1 MYIFLLKNEVWHLF
15 FNNWKIRLWE
25 ERLKVLELSHQKNR
39 KQGETSMKGYWIIN
53 VEMDRNAD
61 EINWAGAGA
70 GEQRK
75 PAQRKEASKSSL
87 PLSL

>member
-1 MYIFLLKNEVWHLF
+1 MRLWDLF

-39 KQGETSMKGYWIIN
+39 KQGETSVKGYWIIN

-61 EINWAGAGA
+61 EMD
-70 GEQRK
+70 
-75 PAQRKEASKSSL
+75 
-87 PLSL
+87 

>member
-1 MYIFLLKNEVWHLF
+1 
-15 FNNWKIRLWE
+15 
-25 ERLKVLELSHQKNR
+25 
-39 KQGETSMKGYWIIN
+39 
-53 VEMDRNAD
+53 MDRNAD
-61 EINWAGAGA
+61 EINWAGW

>member
-1 MYIFLLKNEVWHLF
+1 MEYIYYMYIFLLKNETLGL

-39 KQGETSMKGYWIIN
+39 KQGETSVKGYWIIN

-61 EINWAGAGA
+61 EMD
-70 GEQRK
+70 
-75 PAQRKEASKSSL
+75 
-87 PLSL
+87 